1 MKSVC
6 LETKRKATHY
16 IIAIVVLFLLLI
28 ISFCCSLL
36 FGAEKLDFRAVF
48 GNTDDEFAKILFTQ
62 IRVPRTLLAALT
74 GVLLAGAGAA
84 FQLYFRNPLAEPGI
98 MGISSGATLG
108 AVIAGCFGTSALFT
122 NAVAAQEKT
131 VQLFAGTIS
140 PVNIGAFFGALIA
153 GLLVTVLS
161 GKRTGPAATVA
172 LLLCGTALGTF
183 YSAFSSI
190 ILMIRTKE
198 LHTMYMWMLGSFS
211 GRGWDELV
219 FILVPAVLS
228 ILLLLFSG
236 RQLDLLAGGETT
248 ALSLGVEVGK
258 LRLLVIIAGSLASS
272 AAVCA
277 GGTIG
282 FVGLIAPH
290 VIRRIFGAKGRSLI
304 PLSMVGGAILMLLAD
319 TLARVVNAPAEIP
332 VGTITSLL
340 GAPFFISLVFSK
352 RGLRNG

>member
-1 MKSVC
+1 MKEKDNNVK
-6 LETKRKATHY
+6 KRTAQY
-16 IIAIVVLFLLLI
+16 GFALSVLFLLLL
-28 ISFCCSLL
+28 ISFFCSLF
-36 FGAEKLDFRAVF
+36 FGAEKIDIRAVF
-48 GNTDDEFAKILFTQ
+48 GNADDEFAKILFTQ
-62 IRVPRTLLAALT
+62 IRIPRTLLAALT
-74 GVLLAGAGAA
+74 GVLLAGSGAA

-108 AVIAGCFGTSALFT
+108 AVIAGCFGIDFSFT
-122 NAVAAQEKT
+122 QGKVMQIFT
-131 VQLFAGTIS
+131 GTIS
-140 PVNIGAFFGALIA
+140 PVNSGAFIGALLA
-153 GLLVTVLS
+153 GLLVTLLA

-190 ILMIRTKE
+190 ILLIRSKE

-211 GRGWDELV
+211 GRGWDELL
-219 FILVPAVLS
+219 FILIPSFLAIV
-228 ILLLLFSG
+228 LLLFSG

-290 VIRRIFGAKGRSLI
+290 TIRRIFGAKGRSLI

-319 TLARVVNAPAEIP
+319 TVARVVNAPAEIP

-352 RGLRNG
+352 RGLKNG